1 MQKVTDW
8 KFFLCLRCR
17 VNLTIPNENGSL
29 YAWNL
34 FLKRDIHFGVFFC
47 MDSRGINDRLTI
59 LLPILLLNNYKFN
72 LYVWKINVS
81 TLTSLNLSS
90 FKELIVNFYFHFWET
105 MKANGKLGGT
115 VINYINTNLSFICLF
130 GVMTETIIDNDNSLL
145 HWFI

>member
-1 MQKVTDW
+1 MLRNIQKVTDW
-8 KFFLCLRCR
+8 KFFLCLRRR

-34 FLKRDIHFGVFFC
+34 FLKRDIHFGFFFFC
-47 MDSRGINDRLTI
+47 MDSRGIYDRLTI

-90 FKELIVNFYFHFWET
+90 FKELWIFIFTSWKQWKQMVNWEAQSLIT
-105 MKANGKLGGT
+105 SIPIWVLFAYLGWWQKR
-115 VINYINTNLSFICLF
+115 L
-130 GVMTETIIDNDNSLL
+130 
-145 HWFI
+145 